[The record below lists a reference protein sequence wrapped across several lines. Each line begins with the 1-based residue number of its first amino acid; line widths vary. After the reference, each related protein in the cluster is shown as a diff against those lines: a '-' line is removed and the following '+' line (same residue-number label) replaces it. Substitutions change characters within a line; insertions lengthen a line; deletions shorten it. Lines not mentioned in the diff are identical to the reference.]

1 MIMTREEIFVYAE
14 KTFSTTPEYLWENDD
29 VTAVLRNKTSSKWF
43 GILMKVSNKTLGIS
57 GEGTTDVMNVKCG
70 PIISGSLRMQKGF
83 LPAYHMNKENWVTVL
98 INEVPEE
105 QIIDLINLSYELTEK
120 RKKKS

>member
-1 MIMTREEIFVYAE
+1 MTREEIFKYVEENY
-14 KTFSTTPEYLWENDD
+14 STTPEYLWKNDD

-43 GILMKVSNKTLGIS
+43 GILMKVSNKSLGIS
-57 GEGTTDVMNVKCG
+57 GEGTTDVINVKCG
-70 PIISGSLRMQKGF
+70 PIMSGSLRMQKGF

-120 RKKKS
+120 RNKKS